1 MNLYH
6 NINDIDYKKIF
17 FYKKVINKISHY
29 NYFYKIIYDVNIFT
43 LNCLIINVDIDSY
56 TVIEENNKFRI
67 HIQINEKFLEYIK
80 EFEKNVL
87 TNININKQNIYSCY
101 KYLLFNKSIYIM
113 DKIPTK
119 INLVIRISGLWETD
133 TSIGLTTKIY
143 INDYPSTVKLS
154 NITC

>member
-6 NINDIDYKKIF
+6 NINDIDYKKLF
-17 FYKKVINKISHY
+17 FYKRVINKISHY

-56 TVIEENNKFRI
+56 SVIEENNKFRI
-67 HIQINEKFLEYIK
+67 NIQINEKFLESIK

-101 KYLLFNKSIYIM
+101 KYLLFNKSTYIM
-113 DKIPTK
+113 DKMPTK

>member
-101 KYLLFNKSIYIM
+101 KYLLFNKSTYIM
-113 DKIPTK
+113 DKMPTK